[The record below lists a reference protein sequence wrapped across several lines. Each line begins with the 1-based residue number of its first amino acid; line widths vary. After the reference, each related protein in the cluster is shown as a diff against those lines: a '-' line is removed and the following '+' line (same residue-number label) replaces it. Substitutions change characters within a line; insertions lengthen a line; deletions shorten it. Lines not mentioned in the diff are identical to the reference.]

1 VGTGGERETKGEKRG
16 KRERGREFD
25 SFLTTILVDNL
36 KARHLKI
43 FVLLF

>member
-1 VGTGGERETKGEKRG
+1 VGTGCERETKGEKGG

-36 KARHLKI
+36 KARQLKR
-43 FVLLF
+43 FLLLL